1 MPESPKNTLPLVVP
15 RTSGKRPAKARHGV
29 YSWLRSKRGTTD
41 RASKATI
48 REVGKLMGEFEA
60 EHTVGGKISPGA
72 RALIMGTCEAEGVV
86 MLIGT
91 YLRKYGVLDNRAAK
105 RGTLELTPLLSKSWL
120 AYQNTIRQNVLALE
134 QLKASRGHNPEGPDL
149 NAIRAEYEVGPATD
163 APGCP
168 VEARVGGDEG
178 QGQGKSGG
186 EPIRDNAQD
195 APEGQTEADEGQGE
209 DDNS

>member
-1 MPESPKNTLPLVVP
+1 MFSTTSDKDGLTMPNEPKNTFPMVVP
-15 RTSGKRPAKARHGV
+15 RTPGKRPAKARHGV

-60 EHTVGGKISPGA
+60 EHTVDGKISPGA

-134 QLKASRGHNPEGPDL
+134 QLKASRGHGADGLDL
-149 NAIRAEYEVGPATD
+149 NAIRAEYEVQPAEDGPGSAQEGQRPD
-163 APGCP
+163 DM
-168 VEARVGGDEG
+168 GDG
-178 QGQGKSGG
+178 QGQADPVKLK
-186 EPIRDNAQD
+186 
-195 APEGQTEADEGQGE
+195 EGDG
-209 DDNS
+209 S

>member
-1 MPESPKNTLPLVVP
+1 MPEDPKNTLPLVVP
-15 RTSGKRPAKARHGV
+15 RTPGKRPAKARHGV

-60 EHTVGGKISPGA
+60 EHTVDGKISPGA

-134 QLKASRGHNPEGPDL
+134 QLKASRGHGPEGPSL
-149 NAIRAEYEVGPATD
+149 NAIRAEYEVQLVEDGPGSVPEGQRPDDTRD
-163 APGCP
+163 
-168 VEARVGGDEG
+168 G
-178 QGQGKSGG
+178 QGQVDTAKTS
-186 EPIRDNAQD
+186 
-195 APEGQTEADEGQGE
+195 
-209 DDNS
+209 S